1 LVGILLIGAGRVQVT
16 NTTNSGVHRPL
27 EMATR
32 WGVIGTSNISHDFAV
47 AMSTLPRTEHLIT
60 AVASKDKAR
69 SQEFAEQFDIPKAYD
84 SYSLVAT
91 DNEVGE
97 MIQL

>member
-1 LVGILLIGAGRVQVT
+1 
-16 NTTNSGVHRPL
+16 
-27 EMATR
+27 MATR

-91 DNEVGE
+91 DTEVGE
-97 MIQL
+97 MIEL